1 MTGILPVSL
10 SRMVSM
16 MSWALARYFSL
27 TSSFAKCR
35 CAPFDPVG
43 DETLP
48 EFLLC
53 DVIHQASPSVHAA
66 ASLTA

>member
-27 TSSFAKCR
+27 ASSSAKLQVR
-35 CAPFDPVG
+35 PSDPVG

-48 EFLLC
+48 ELLLC
-53 DVIHQASPSVHAA
+53 DVLHQAPPSVHSA
-66 ASLTA
+66 ASLMA